1 MSVGLAVTKQEI
13 DARSGD
19 TARLFQ
25 KGFEDVLTMQSFL
38 EGTPDADLV
47 ALGYT
52 ADEVASLKTAFN
64 DLSQLGRIFTGAE
77 ALAAPKDFRTFV
89 RRLWGVG
96 AF

>member
-1 MSVGLAVTKQEI
+1 MSAGLPVTKTEV
-13 DARSGD
+13 DARAGD

-25 KGFEDVLTMQSFL
+25 RGFEDVVTMQSYL
-38 EGTPDADLV
+38 EQTPEADLI

-52 ADEVASLKTAFN
+52 TDDVATLKAAYN
-64 DLSQLGRIFTGAE
+64 DLSQLGRIFAGQE